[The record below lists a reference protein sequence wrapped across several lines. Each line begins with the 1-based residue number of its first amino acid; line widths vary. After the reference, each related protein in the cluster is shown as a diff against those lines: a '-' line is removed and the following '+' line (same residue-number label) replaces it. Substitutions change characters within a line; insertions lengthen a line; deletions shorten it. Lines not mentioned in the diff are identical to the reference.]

1 MEQAYTIRK
10 TLLMTAAIATV
21 AVPLLVSAAV
31 KYDPDR
37 ATTIHYEATSSGAAQ
52 SPERLYERIKAV
64 SREMCGSTDLL
75 ITGSARRVAD
85 NKACFEGT
93 LDAAVERLDD
103 PKVKALHREDFAGL

>member
-1 MEQAYTIRK
+1 MEQAYVIRK

-37 ATTIHYEATSSGAAQ
+37 ATTIPYETSSAGTVQ
-52 SPERLYERIKAV
+52 SPERLYERMKAV

-75 ITGSARRVAD
+75 IVGSLQRIAD
-85 NKACFEGT
+85 NKACYEGT
-93 LDAAVERLDD
+93 LEAAVDRLGD
-103 PKVKALHREDFAGL
+103 PTVTALHYKKVARL